1 MSPVKKTYGLVSLL
15 LLGGYAY
22 LLYEL
27 TTGRHHPGQTVCLF
41 KTVTGL
47 ACPSCGTTRG
57 LVALLHGDWH
67 AATLINPLVWPLA
80 AGLVLLPLW
89 LLWDGLNRRTSFYQF
104 YTRTERLVSR
114 KPLAVLLVLLITCNW
129 CWNIWKGN

>member
-1 MSPVKKTYGLVSLL
+1 MSPVQKTYGLISLL

-22 LLYEL
+22 LLYEF

-41 KTVTGL
+41 KNITGV

-57 LVALLHGDWH
+57 LVALLNGDWL
-67 AATLINPLVWPLA
+67 AATFTNPLVWPLA
-80 AGLVLLPLW
+80 AGLVVLPLW
-89 LLWDGLNRRTSFYQF
+89 LLWDALSQRTSFYQF
-104 YTRTERLVSR
+104 YLRTEQLVRR
-114 KPLAVLLVLLITCNW
+114 KPVALLLVLLITCNW